1 MPKCTTNARRAL
13 KKAVQSRE
21 SQRKAPLFEYRGWQ
35 IVKFDDL
42 NMKLVHK
49 DDTPKTNRYYPTL
62 GGALKGLR
70 KEIGRKCSR
79 LEDAI
84 ASWDELG
91 ARIDAHFLK
100 A

>member
-1 MPKCTTNARRAL
+1 MPRNTDIARKAR
-13 KKAVQSRE
+13 KKAIQSKE
-21 SQRKAPLFEYRGWQ
+21 DQRKSPLFSYRGWR

-49 DDTPKTNRYYPTL
+49 DDTPKTNRYYSTL
-62 GGALKGLR
+62 GGALFGLR
-70 KEIGRKCSR
+70 KEIGRKCSN

-91 ARIDAHFLK
+91 AKIEAHYLT